1 MNAAYVLGIVAPV
14 LVLAMVIDL
23 LRRGKMR
30 ERHAVWWLVFGLLA
44 LVGGVFPSL
53 LEKLAS
59 VTGVELPVNLV
70 FFVAISVAFLV
81 FLQHSAELTMLESKT
96 RALAEKIALLELEL
110 GRVTEGRPWQ
120 SGVGTDSGAPGAP
133 GAPGDLESD

>member
-1 MNAAYVLGIVAPV
+1 MSAAYILGIVAPL

-44 LVGGVFPSL
+44 LVGGIFPSL

-59 VTGVELPVNLV
+59 LTGVELPVNLV

-81 FLQHSAELTMLESKT
+81 FLQHSSELTKLEAKT
-96 RALAEKIALLELEL
+96 RTLAEKVSLLELEL
-110 GRVTEGRPWQ
+110 RQVRGESPGPGKDEDGAAGETLSPP
-120 SGVGTDSGAPGAP
+120 TDA
-133 GAPGDLESD
+133 

>member
-1 MNAAYVLGIVAPV
+1 MAYILGIVAPL
-14 LVLAMVIDL
+14 LVLAMVVDL

-44 LVGGVFPSL
+44 LVGGVFPAL

-59 VTGVELPVNLV
+59 ATGVELPVNLV

-81 FLQHSAELTMLESKT
+81 FLQHSAELTMLEAKT
-96 RALAEKIALLELEL
+96 RTLAERVALLELEL
-110 GRVTEGRPWQ
+110 SRVKSDEPEATSDE
-120 SGVGTDSGAPGAP
+120 SGEPSED
-133 GAPGDLESD
+133 

>member
-1 MNAAYVLGIVAPV
+1 MSAAYILGIVAPL
-14 LVLAMVIDL
+14 LVLAMVVDL

-53 LEKLAS
+53 LVKLAS
-59 VTGVELPVNLV
+59 LTGVVLPVNLV

-81 FLQHSAELTMLESKT
+81 FLQHASELTKLEART
-96 RALAEKIALLELEL
+96 RTLAERLSLLELEL
-110 GRVTEGRPWQ
+110 RQVRGE
-120 SGVGTDSGAPGAP
+120 SPGP
-133 GAPGDLESD
+133 GEDDDEAAGEVFSPGKDA

>member
-1 MNAAYVLGIVAPV
+1 VSAAYVLGIVAPL

-44 LVGGVFPSL
+44 LVGGIFPVL

-59 VTGVELPVNLV
+59 LTGVQLPVNLV

-81 FLQHSAELTMLESKT
+81 FLQHSSELTKLEAKT
-96 RALAEKIALLELEL
+96 RTLAERVSLLELEL
-110 GRVTEGRPWQ
+110 RRVRGENPG
-120 SGVGTDSGAPGAP
+120 SGGVDDEATGEASSPDVGA
-133 GAPGDLESD
+133 

>member
-1 MNAAYVLGIVAPV
+1 MNAAYVLGIIAPF

-44 LVGGVFPSL
+44 LVGGIFPSL
-53 LEKLAS
+53 LEELAS
-59 VTGVELPVNLV
+59 LTGVELPVNLV

-81 FLQHSAELTMLESKT
+81 FLQHSSELTKLEAKT
-96 RALAEKIALLELEL
+96 RTLAERVSLLELEL
-110 GRVTEGRPWQ
+110 RRLRGENPMSDQV
-120 SGVGTDSGAPGAP
+120 DDGATGPGSSP
-133 GAPGDLESD
+133 GEDA

>member
-1 MNAAYVLGIVAPV
+1 MTAAYVLGIVAPL
-14 LVLAMVIDL
+14 LVLAMVVDL

-30 ERHAVWWLVFGLLA
+30 ERHAAWWLVFGVVA

-59 VTGVELPVNLV
+59 LTGVELPVNLV

-81 FLQHSAELTMLESKT
+81 FLQHSSELTKLEAKT
-96 RALAEKIALLELEL
+96 RTLAERVSLLELEL
-110 GRVTEGRPWQ
+110 RALRGESPGSDLAEDRADGEASSANEG
-120 SGVGTDSGAPGAP
+120 A
-133 GAPGDLESD
+133 